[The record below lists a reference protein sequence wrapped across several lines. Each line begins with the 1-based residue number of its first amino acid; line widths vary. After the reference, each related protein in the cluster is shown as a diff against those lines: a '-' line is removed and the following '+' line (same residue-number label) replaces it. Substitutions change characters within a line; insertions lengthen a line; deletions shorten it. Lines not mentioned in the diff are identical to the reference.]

1 MMEHSTLLNVLI
13 MVIMALCGVLMA
25 VILYEIRQVRERLH
39 KIEGSHGSILTH
51 IEFLNK
57 YLDSIKELYAR
68 VTKIEIATAKK

>member
-1 MMEHSTLLNVLI
+1 VEHGTLLNVLI

-57 YLDSIKELYAR
+57 YLDNIKELYGR
-68 VTKIEIATAKK
+68 VTKLEIVAGKR

>member
-1 MMEHSTLLNVLI
+1 

-57 YLDSIKELYAR
+57 YLDNIKELYGR
-68 VTKIEIATAKK
+68 VTKLEIVAGKR

>member
-1 MMEHSTLLNVLI
+1 MEHGTLLNVLI

-57 YLDSIKELYAR
+57 YLDNIKELYGR
-68 VTKIEIATAKK
+68 VTKLEIVAGKR